1 MPWRLKPTCRRRCGR
16 SLAAPR
22 RRCRRRHGA
31 RSRPPRAGSRA
42 GRRTAVA
49 GKDRIEDRAGE
60 ADAVPAQVGDGLLDA
75 GGEGLGYVLA
85 ASTRRGAHRA
95 HMDAQRHA
103 GAEGGRDLG
112 HGGGMAVIG
121 EARHDEAGAAR
132 VIARHAQGQVHA
144 FGAAAGEEQV
154 GQRLGK
160 GRQQPFGI
168 GVDHLGQV
176 ARVRVQL
183 RGLARHGV
191 DDARMAVSDRGHV
204 VVGVQVGA
212 AFMVVQPDALGAR
225 DVDRI
230 FIEQRH
236 RGAEDPLAAFD
247 QASDGRVG
255 DGRRGG
261 S

>member
-1 MPWRLKPTCRRRCGR
+1 MGLPITTRSGVMPWRLKPHAGAGAAEARLHFVGDVDAAMAPHGLGRR
-16 SLAAPR
+16 AQE
-22 RRCRRRHGA
+22 
-31 RSRPPRAGSRA
+31 A
-42 GRRTAVA
+42 GRVGVQPVA

-60 ADAVPAQVGDGLLDA
+60 ADAVPAQVGDGLLDV
-75 GGEGLGYVLA
+75 GGEGLAHVFAVA
-85 ASTRRGAHRA
+85 ARQGRGHRA

-121 EARHDEAGAAR
+121 ETRHDEAGAAR

-204 VVGVQVGA
+204 VVGV
-212 AFMVVQPDALGAR
+212 R
-225 DVDRI
+225 
-230 FIEQRH
+230 
-236 RGAEDPLAAFD
+236 
-247 QASDGRVG
+247 
-255 DGRRGG
+255 
-261 S
+261 